1 MLGRPLHLANVT
13 TMPTAAVTVVAAADA
28 LAASLYT
35 VAVAAVALA
44 AAASTVAAVA
54 FAFAAHPVAAIALVA
69 AISTAAVA
77 APTLRLHRQHGTEL
91 SRLCRDGRRLV
102 RPGRLHGQPLR
113 RLQSF
118 GDFQ

>member
-1 MLGRPLHLANVT
+1 MRRIAGREP
-13 TMPTAAVTVVAAADA
+13 AAIAAADDA
-28 LAASLYT
+28 
-35 VAVAAVALA
+35 VAVTAAAVVAVTAAAHPIAAVAIA
-44 AAASTVAAVA
+44 AAALAL
-54 FAFAAHPVAAIALVA
+54 AAIALVA